1 MPLAQ
6 SDTTGTFKC
15 ERNMHVE
22 RRKVIRSKILR
33 STDVWEFGIKIDPQR
48 RH

>member
-1 MPLAQ
+1 MWFEKGELN
-6 SDTTGTFKC
+6 C
-15 ERNMHVE
+15 

-33 STDVWEFGIKIDPQR
+33 STDVWEFDIKVEWQR